1 MWVDKEALNLRNR
14 MIGLLLRDART
25 QAGRTKQEC
34 ANFLG
39 VPVSTITAY
48 EEGRKPISLPE
59 LEVLAFFL
67 DVPIQHFWD
76 REAQLLSEESPPPV
90 QEILALRH
98 RIIGALL
105 QQARHEAR
113 KSRKELAQ
121 LLGCSTSRIVAYE
134 YGERPIPMAEL
145 EVLAR
150 ALNRPIEYFLDQ
162 SGPIGEWEAEQRAF
176 RAFRELP
183 PEIREFVSR
192 PINRSY
198 LEVAMKL
205 AEMPAS
211 ALRQIAEGLLEITY

>member
-1 MWVDKEALNLRNR
+1 VDKEALNLRNR
-14 MIGLLLRDART
+14 MIGVLLRDART

-34 ANFLG
+34 ADFLG

-105 QQARHEAR
+105 QQARQEAR

-121 LLGCSTSRIVAYE
+121 LLGCSTSRIAAYE

-150 ALNRPIEYFLDQ
+150 A
-162 SGPIGEWEAEQRAF
+162 PIGEWEAEQRAF
-176 RAFRELP
+176 RAFRALP

>member
-1 MWVDKEALNLRNR
+1 VDKEALNLRNR
-14 MIGLLLRDART
+14 MIGVLLRDART

-67 DVPIQHFWD
+67 DVPVQHFWD

-105 QQARHEAR
+105 QKARQEAR

-121 LLGCSTSRIVAYE
+121 LLGCPTSRITAYE
-134 YGERPIPMAEL
+134 YGERPIPMTEL
-145 EVLAR
+145 EMLAR

>member
-1 MWVDKEALNLRNR
+1 MDKEAVALRNR
-14 MIGLLLRDART
+14 MIGVLLRDARI

-34 ANFLG
+34 AKLLG
-39 VPVSTITAY
+39 VSVSTIAAY

-67 DVPIQHFWD
+67 DVPVQHFWEYD
-76 REAQLLSEESPPPV
+76 ARLLSEDSPPPI
-90 QEILALRH
+90 QEIIALRH
-98 RIIGALL
+98 RIIGVLL
-105 QQARHEAR
+105 QTARQEAG
-113 KSRKELAQ
+113 KSRKDLAR
-121 LLGCSTSRIVAYE
+121 LLGCSTDRVAAYE
-134 YGERPIPMAEL
+134 RGERPVPLAEL

-150 ALNRPIEYFLDQ
+150 ALGRPMEYFLDQ
-162 SGPIGEWEAEQRAF
+162 AGPIGEWEEEQRSF

-205 AEMPAS
+205 AEMPAG

>member
-1 MWVDKEALNLRNR
+1 MENETLAIRNR
-14 MIGLLLRDART
+14 IIGILLRDARIR
-25 QAGRTKQEC
+25 AGRDKREC
-34 ANFLG
+34 AALLG
-39 VPVSTITAY
+39 VSTSTITAY

-67 DVPIQHFWD
+67 DVPVNHFWKHD
-76 REAQLLSEESPPPV
+76 PQLLSEQSPPPI

-105 QQARHEAR
+105 QKARQESG
-113 KSRKELAQ
+113 KSRKDLAK
-121 LLGCSTSRIVAYE
+121 LLGCPVSRITAYE
-134 YGERPIPMAEL
+134 YGERPIPLTEL
-145 EVLAR
+145 EVLAN
-150 ALNRPIEYFLDQ
+150 ALNRPLEYFLDQ
-162 SGPIGEWEAEQRAF
+162 AGPIGEWEEEQRAL

-183 PEIREFVSR
+183 PEIREFVSK

-198 LEVAMKL
+198 IEIAMKL

>member
-1 MWVDKEALNLRNR
+1 MDKEALNLRSR
-14 MIGLLLRDART
+14 MIGVLLRDARM

-34 ANFLG
+34 AQLLG
-39 VPVSTITAY
+39 VSVSTITAY

-59 LEVLAFFL
+59 LEVLAHFL
-67 DVPIQHFWD
+67 DVPVQHFLD
-76 REAQLLSEESPPPV
+76 RQAQLLGEPSPPPV

-105 QQARHEAR
+105 QKARREAR
-113 KSRKELAQ
+113 KSRKDLAQ
-121 LLGCSTSRIVAYE
+121 LLGYPARRIAAYE
-134 YGERPIPMAEL
+134 YGERPIPLAEL
-145 EVLAR
+145 EALAY
-150 ALNRPIEYFLDQ
+150 ALHRSVEYFLDQ
-162 SGPIGEWEAEQRAF
+162 AGPIGEWEKEQQAF
-176 RAFRELP
+176 HAFQELP
-183 PEIREFVSR
+183 PEIREFVTR